1 MLEYHSWVSPTG
13 GDVESVSARAVIICV
28 GLKSVGQRG
37 NNELRNYK
45 QQQSDQT
52 KPRSTHIFQIWI
64 IAQPANLLFILF
76 LCLLLR

>member
-52 KPRSTHIFQIWI
+52 QEYTYLSDLDYSST
-64 IAQPANLLFILF
+64 
-76 LCLLLR
+76 C